1 MGAAVVAAEAHDD
14 EVAEIG
20 NAGLAH
26 AHLAHHVAGMTG
38 QLENCC
44 LLVEEVALLERTRE
58 IQLCAQ
64 SLCLNCLFFG
74 LGVLLTVSHCHQL
87 LERSFEIGDLQ
98 ILVLLGCVGVFNG

>member
-58 IQLCAQ
+58 IQL
-64 SLCLNCLFFG
+64 
-74 LGVLLTVSHCHQL
+74 
-87 LERSFEIGDLQ
+87 
-98 ILVLLGCVGVFNG
+98 